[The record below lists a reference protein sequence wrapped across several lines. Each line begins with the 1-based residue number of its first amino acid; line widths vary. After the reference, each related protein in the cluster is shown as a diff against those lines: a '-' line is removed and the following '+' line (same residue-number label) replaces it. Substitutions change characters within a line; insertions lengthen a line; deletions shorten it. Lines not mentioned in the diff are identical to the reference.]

1 MWQRLVIFWFYGL
14 AVTLLIVFLTR
25 RIRVKVSKKIRFALL
40 FLVGF
45 IYGFALVV
53 GAWYATP
60 ITRPFWT
67 EWKVFTAALIAAI
80 AFALPPPSQWK
91 KRLCRKG
98 LQ

>member
-1 MWQRLVIFWFYGL
+1 MWQRIVLFWFYGL
-14 AVTLLIVFLTR
+14 AVTLLVVFLTR
-25 RIRVKVSKKIRFALL
+25 KIRVKVSKNRFALL

-45 IYGFALVV
+45 IYGFALLV

-91 KRLCRKG
+91 KRLRRKG
-98 LQ
+98 LH

>member
-1 MWQRLVIFWFYGL
+1 MWQRIVIFGFYGL
-14 AVTLLIVFLTR
+14 AVTLLVVFLTR
-25 RIRVKVSKKIRFALL
+25 KIRVKVSKNRFALL

-45 IYGFALVV
+45 IYGFALLV

-91 KRLCRKG
+91 KRLRRKG